1 MGKKTYIVSAETS
14 SRILKNWIVTA
25 VSKKQALIVFK
36 EAANISE
43 KSKLRHLKINLKNQ
57 I

>member
-1 MGKKTYIVSAETS
+1 MDKKTYIVSAETS

-25 VSKKQALIVFK
+25 LSKKQALIVFK

-43 KSKLRHLKINLKNQ
+43 KSKLRHLKINLKNEK
-57 I
+57 